1 MKQLQLNKRKGRH
14 IKKEQNQRYNQ
25 ADIGKER
32 KNKEKETTERERE
45 REKDPNR
52 KFEWAFSGSR
62 STTAENVVSA
72 DEIVRQ
78 INWQSCRLQLKDLQL

>member
-45 REKDPNR
+45 RERER
-52 KFEWAFSGSR
+52 KIR
-62 STTAENVVSA
+62 TANSNEHLVAVEVLRRKMLS
-72 DEIVRQ
+72 
-78 INWQSCRLQLKDLQL
+78 QLTKLFVK

>member
-32 KNKEKETTERERE
+32 KNKEKETTERERKIRTANSNE
-45 REKDPNR
+45 HLVAVEVLRR
-52 KFEWAFSGSR
+52 KMLS
-62 STTAENVVSA
+62 
-72 DEIVRQ
+72 
-78 INWQSCRLQLKDLQL
+78 QLTKLFVK

>member
-32 KNKEKETTERERE
+32 KNKEKETTERERKRE
-45 REKDPNR
+45 RER
-52 KFEWAFSGSR
+52 ER
-62 STTAENVVSA
+62 SEP
-72 DEIVRQ
+72 Q
-78 INWQSCRLQLKDLQL
+78 IRMSI

>member
-45 REKDPNR
+45 RKIRTANSNEHLVAVEVLRR
-52 KFEWAFSGSR
+52 KMLS
-62 STTAENVVSA
+62 
-72 DEIVRQ
+72 
-78 INWQSCRLQLKDLQL
+78 QLTKLFVK